1 MKTSS
6 TREQNIKQYFD
17 KAAEIEYSLLPKAK
31 TKHNEITLKELIAT
45 DQLFRVRSG
54 RCWQLWILRKG
65 IAMPVMQRRG
75 GCFVVSIEFTEF
87 SAYQETLC

>member
-17 KAAEIEYSLLPKAK
+17 KAEEIEYSLLPKAE
-31 TKHNEITLKELIAT
+31 TKRHEITLKELITT
-45 DQLFRVRSG
+45 DKLFRVRSG

>member
-31 TKHNEITLKELIAT
+31 TKHCSGIVNLAT
-45 DQLFRVRSG
+45 
-54 RCWQLWILRKG
+54 
-65 IAMPVMQRRG
+65 
-75 GCFVVSIEFTEF
+75 
-87 SAYQETLC
+87 

>member
-17 KAAEIEYSLLPKAK
+17 KAEEIEYSLLPKAETK
-31 TKHNEITLKELIAT
+31 TSGITLKELITT
-45 DQLFRVRSG
+45 DKLFRVRSG
-54 RCWQLWILRKG
+54 CCWQLWVIRNG

-75 GCFVVSIEFTEF
+75 GCFVVSIELINIQNE
-87 SAYQETLC
+87 L